1 MRASFVNREWI
12 GKAGQGSADTGN
24 VVGLDVRSRM
34 FVTLLASVVTVII
47 SSFEGQAVLFVASL
61 IYALSVRRFRAL
73 AAAYA
78 VMAIMMLVAALC
90 SWGISRAVPS
100 MPFSPESLSVPFMRG
115 AVMLNVV
122 LPLALTCRVQALLTA
137 LKGLRLPFCIYLPG
151 AVMIRFIPTF
161 MNDVKQV
168 AETLKIR
175 GCRLGPGEM
184 FRHPLMMLRLL
195 FTPLL
200 FRSLRTSEELGIA
213 AELKGLEAGA
223 KFVPFRVSSWTARDT
238 QLVVLA
244 IVVAASAFACHLMW
258 GDASSMSAM
267 R

>member
-1 MRASFVNREWI
+1 MRASFENRGRA
-12 GKAGQGSADTGN
+12 GKPGRTVAKAVGGSD
-24 VVGLDVRSRM
+24 LDVRSRM
-34 FVTLLASVVTVII
+34 FVTLLASVFTVII
-47 SSFEGQAVLFVASL
+47 SSFEGQAVLFVPSL

-78 VMAIMMLVAALC
+78 VMAVMMIAAALC

-100 MPFSPESLSVPFMRG
+100 MPFSPEALAVPFMRG
-115 AVMLNVV
+115 AVMLDVV
-122 LPLALTCRVQALLTA
+122 LPLALACRVQALLTA
-137 LKGLRLPFCIYLPG
+137 LKGLHLPFCIYLPG

-213 AELKGLEAGA
+213 AELKGLEAGGN
-223 KFVPFRVSSWTARDT
+223 FVPFRVSSWTARDT
-238 QLVVLA
+238 QLVLLA
-244 IVVAASAFACHLMW
+244 VVVAASAFACHLMW